1 MPYYLSPPP
10 QSPLVRIVA
19 GIFAIVTLVGAL
31 MIGMVALLVVAGVG
45 VIAGVAIWLRVAW
58 IKRKMRKA
66 GVDLSGQTVGSN
78 TRQSSDSGQIIEA
91 EYTVISENEDKNENA
106 R

>member
-1 MPYYLSPPP
+1 MSYYLSPPP
-10 QSPLVRIVA
+10 QGPLVRIVA
-19 GIFAIVTLVGAL
+19 GIFAIFALVGAF

-45 VIAGVAIWLRVAW
+45 VIAGLVIWLRVAW
-58 IKRKMRKA
+58 IKRQMRKA
-66 GVDLSGQTVGSN
+66 GVDLGGHASDSG
-78 TRQSSDSGQIIEA
+78 TRQSNVSGQIIEA